1 MRKPV
6 ENILPA
12 FYIVREWQRGK
23 WMRVERILKQYETVS
38 DYREKEKVHIRILED
53 YSVADITL
61 SDFAVLLETNW
72 KIKYTPK
79 KVGNSEMRIREENSK
94 ILRNKI
100 ALLAAGKLCTNVYEM
115 GKYKHLALLLDQNG
129 TQEADKKN
137 QKDIKVFMEG
147 ETEEKTKL
155 FWEKLQPLMDLK
167 ESVLEGKTDEELV
180 ENWDTWQ
187 PLFEQFG
194 VLDKIVEEALQ
205 IGVEIKPEIINRMN
219 EFQKKSSL
227 SLEMLSSRAGVIS
240 NIYYPIIHEEDVQD
254 IDEKMLKNIRGK
266 VPMTL
271 QDYLTDN
278 ISIMEHIESHIEN
291 QLSEKLKQVGYENP
305 KKAALGNI
313 RGKAYEYS
321 MAIEVL
327 KTKRPVYVLGE
338 DRKLIC
344 VVEVAGRDGFLKP
357 IVNQKQPMIMSDY
370 LEKAKVLIKNMI
382 KEKQPLSEDG
392 VKTARMFMA
401 NMVCYEKL
409 ITEKKLGQGSLY
421 QAIGEDKEKFIKAA
435 NMIYKDPVFEELTK
449 NVALEQLEEF
459 VNNHGEVEL
468 NRRYVQKLM
477 TRKQAKEGIVNVT
490 L

>member
-1 MRKPV
+1 
-6 ENILPA
+6 
-12 FYIVREWQRGK
+12 
-23 WMRVERILKQYETVS
+23 MRVERILEQYETVS

-72 KIKYTPK
+72 KVKYVPK
-79 KVGNSEMRIREENSK
+79 KVGNSEIRIREENSK

-100 ALLAAGKLCTNVYEM
+100 ALLAAGKLCTNIYEM
-115 GKYKHLALLLDQNG
+115 KEYKHLALLLDHTG
-129 TQEADKKN
+129 TLEADKNN
-137 QKDIKVFMEG
+137 QMDIKVFMKG
-147 ETEEKTKL
+147 EVEEKTKL
-155 FWEKLQPLMDLK
+155 FWKKMEPLLELK

-187 PLFEQFG
+187 PLFEQIR

-205 IGVEIKPEIINRMN
+205 IGIEIRPEIVSRINKL
-219 EFQKKSSL
+219 QKKAGL
-227 SLEMLSSRAGVIS
+227 SMEMLSSRAGVVS
-240 NIYYPIIHEEDVQD
+240 SIYYPIIHEEDVQG
-254 IDEKMLKNIRGK
+254 IDEKMLINIREK
-266 VPMTL
+266 APMTFR
-271 QDYLTDN
+271 DYLTDN
-278 ISIMEHIESHIEN
+278 MSIMDNMQKHIEN
-291 QLSEKLKQVGYENP
+291 QLSEKLKQAGFINP
-305 KKAALGNI
+305 KEAVLGNI

-327 KTKRPVYVLGE
+327 KTKRPVYVIGE

-344 VVEVAGRDGFLKP
+344 VVEVAGQDGFLKP

-370 LEKAKVLIKNMI
+370 LEKTKTLIQNMI

-421 QAIGEDKEKFIKAA
+421 QAIGEDKEKFMKAA
-435 NMIYKDPVFEELTK
+435 NMIYKDSVFEELTK
-449 NVALEQLEEF
+449 NISLEQLEEF

-468 NRRYVQKLM
+468 NRCYVQKLM
-477 TRKQAKEGIVNVT
+477 TRKSAREGFVNVT

>member
-61 SDFAVLLETNW
+61 SDFAVLLETDW
-72 KIKYTPK
+72 KVKYTPK
-79 KVGNSEMRIREENSK
+79 KVGNSEIRIREENSK

-115 GKYKHLALLLDQNG
+115 EKYKHLALLLDQNG

-155 FWEKLQPLMDLK
+155 FWEKLQPLLELK
-167 ESVLEGKTDEELV
+167 EDVLEGKTDEELV
-180 ENWDTWQ
+180 KNWDTWQ

-205 IGVEIKPEIINRMN
+205 TGVEIKPEIINRMN
-219 EFQKKSSL
+219 EFQEKASL
-227 SLEMLSSRAGVIS
+227 SLEMLNSRAGVIS
-240 NIYYPIIHEEDVQD
+240 NVYYPIIHEEDVQE

-266 VPMTL
+266 APMTL

-278 ISIMEHIESHIEN
+278 LSIMEHMDSHIEN
-291 QLSEKLKQVGYENP
+291 QLSEKLKQAGYKNP
-305 KKAALGNI
+305 KEAMLGNI

-321 MAIEVL
+321 MAIGVL

-344 VVEVAGRDGFLKP
+344 VVEVAGQDGFLKP
-357 IVNQKQPMIMSDY
+357 IANQKQTMIMSDY
-370 LEKAKVLIKNMI
+370 LEKAKALIQNMI

-421 QAIGEDKEKFIKAA
+421 QAIGEDKEKFMKAA

-449 NVALEQLEEF
+449 NVAIEQLEEF

-477 TRKQAKEGIVNVT
+477 TRKPAKEGIVNVT

>member
-1 MRKPV
+1 
-6 ENILPA
+6 
-12 FYIVREWQRGK
+12 
-23 WMRVERILKQYETVS
+23 MRVERILEQYETVS

-72 KIKYTPK
+72 KVKYVPK
-79 KVGNSEMRIREENSK
+79 KVGNSEIRIREENSK

-100 ALLAAGKLCTNVYEM
+100 ALLAAGKLCTNIYEM
-115 GKYKHLALLLDQNG
+115 KEYKHLALLLDHTG
-129 TQEADKKN
+129 TLEADKNN
-137 QKDIKVFMEG
+137 QKDIKVFMKG
-147 ETEEKTKL
+147 EVEEKTKL
-155 FWEKLQPLMDLK
+155 FWKKMEPLLELK

-180 ENWDTWQ
+180 GNWDTWQ
-187 PLFEQFG
+187 PLFEQIR

-205 IGVEIKPEIINRMN
+205 IGIEIRPEIVSRINKL
-219 EFQKKSSL
+219 QKKAGL
-227 SLEMLSSRAGVIS
+227 SMEMLSSRAGVVS
-240 NIYYPIIHEEDVQD
+240 SIYYPIIHEEDVQG
-254 IDEKMLKNIRGK
+254 IDEKMLINIREK
-266 VPMTL
+266 APMTFR
-271 QDYLTDN
+271 DYLTDN
-278 ISIMEHIESHIEN
+278 MSIMENMQKHIEN
-291 QLSEKLKQVGYENP
+291 QLSEKLKQAGYENQ
-305 KKAALGNI
+305 KEAVLGNI

-327 KTKRPVYVLGE
+327 KSKRPVYVIGE

-344 VVEVAGRDGFLKP
+344 VVEVAGQDGFLKP

-370 LEKAKVLIKNMI
+370 LEKVKALIQNMI
-382 KEKQPLSEDG
+382 KEKQPLSEEG

-421 QAIGEDKEKFIKAA
+421 QAIGEDKEKFMKAA
-435 NMIYKDPVFEELTK
+435 NMIYKDSVFEELTK
-449 NVALEQLEEF
+449 NISLEQLEQF

-468 NRRYVQKLM
+468 NRCYVQKLI
-477 TRKQAKEGIVNVT
+477 TRKSAREGFVNVT